1 MAFDLKLFEDNF
13 TFGFKATVASNFRV
27 ATKAFDDFWKTNAQ
41 FLNGAEEL
49 YGRILSYAVNQQF
62 KNSAPATAPVYI
74 VSGQEVNTYK
84 AKAVFLNSSD
94 YITSICRT
102 EKPQKLPCKA
112 NYKLK
117 LALGN
122 KEDGAQLE
130 LFPNKE
136 DGELVSDV
144 PKRYAIVGYRYI
156 NGEMRHLNIIVP
168 DWEFKN
174 ILHSENLLNQINEFY
189 NYIPEE
195 LVEEN
200 VARIKDNI
208 MHEVKKQNLI

>member
-1 MAFDLKLFEDNF
+1 M
-13 TFGFKATVASNFRV
+13 
-27 ATKAFDDFWKTNAQ
+27 
-41 FLNGAEEL
+41 
-49 YGRILSYAVNQQF
+49 
-62 KNSAPATAPVYI
+62 
-74 VSGQEVNTYK
+74 
-84 AKAVFLNSSD
+84 
-94 YITSICRT
+94 
-102 EKPQKLPCKA
+102 
-112 NYKLK
+112 
-117 LALGN
+117 
-122 KEDGAQLE
+122 
-130 LFPNKE
+130 
-136 DGELVSDV
+136 
-144 PKRYAIVGYRYI
+144 GYRYI